1 MVTSTSDERTEPHPQ
16 PAEVVREYGPFAE
29 TANVAGVTYDGRSVW
44 YAAGDELRSF
54 EPTSGADGR
63 VLRVR
68 ADAGSA
74 FDGSH
79 LFQLAEGV
87 IQKIEP
93 HTGRV
98 VATLPSPAGVNSA
111 GLTWAEGALWVA
123 SYRDRKIHQIDA
135 RTGELL
141 RTITSTRFVTGVTF
155 VDGELWHATW
165 ESDESELRRV
175 APETGEVLE
184 RLMMPQG
191 AFVSGLESD
200 GAELFY
206 CGGGPSG
213 KVRAVRRPR

>member
-1 MVTSTSDERTEPHPQ
+1 MSKTSDERSEPRPQ

-29 TANVAGVTYDGRSVW
+29 PASVAGVTYDGRSVW
-44 YAAGDELRSF
+44 YATGDRLRSF
-54 EPTSGADGR
+54 EPSSGAEGR
-63 VLRVR
+63 ALAVR

-87 IQKIEP
+87 VQKVEP

-98 VATLPSPAGVNSA
+98 VASFPSPAGRSSA
-111 GLTWAEGALWVA
+111 GLTWAEGTLWVA
-123 SYRDRKIHQIDA
+123 SHHDRKIHQIDA
-135 RTGELL
+135 RTGKLL
-141 RTITSTRFVTGVTF
+141 RTISSTRFVTGVTF

-165 ESDESELRRV
+165 ENDESELRRI

-184 RLMMPQG
+184 RLVMPAG
-191 AFVSGLESD
+191 TFVSGLESD